1 MPGYDKAG
9 WYALFAPAAVPNPI
23 LTRVYQAAARALKDP
38 KIVKTLAAEGSI
50 VVGNSPA
57 DFTAFVHSE
66 LKTWGKLIREMK
78 ISK

>member
-1 MPGYDKAG
+1 
-9 WYALFAPAAVPNPI
+9 
-23 LTRVYQAAARALKDP
+23 
-38 KIVKTLAAEGSI
+38 VKTLAAEGSI